1 MSAATQADNLRGAL
15 LMVLAMAGFA
25 FEDMFIKLMAE
36 HIPTG
41 QIIALIGLGGGL
53 IFAAMVLAR
62 GEPLFNREMLSAP
75 VLIRLV
81 GEAVGSLC
89 FVTAIVLIPLS
100 TASAIIQTTPLVVT
114 LGAALFLGET
124 VGWRRWSAILV
135 GLFGVILVIR
145 PGMTGFD
152 SNALFAVVAVLGLAL
167 RDLATRRVAPETSTL
182 QLSYMAFLALVPTG
196 AALMLFGP
204 EAGPVMPTGREWL
217 LLGGSLIAGSAA
229 YYGIVA
235 AMRVGEVSFVT
246 PFRYSRLLFAAIIG
260 GLIFDEWPDL
270 FTLLGGAI
278 IIASGVYTFLR
289 ERRLSRRSAWETP
302 PLA

>member
-1 MSAATQADNLRGAL
+1 MTTTTQADNLRGAL

-41 QIIALIGLGGGL
+41 QIITLIGIGGGL
-53 IFAAMVLAR
+53 IFAVMVRAR
-62 GEPLFNREMLSAP
+62 GEPLFSRAMLQRP

-81 GEAVGSLC
+81 GEALGSLC

-135 GLFGVILVIR
+135 GLCGVLLVIR

-152 SNALFAVVAVLGLAL
+152 TNALFAVVAVLGLAL
-167 RDLATRRVAPETSTL
+167 RDLATRRVAPETSTV
-182 QLSYMAFLALVPTG
+182 QLSYMAFLSLIPTG
-196 AALMLFGP
+196 ALMMLFVP
-204 EAGPVMPTGREWL
+204 ETGPVAPTGREWA

-246 PFRYSRLLFAAIIG
+246 PFRYARLLFAVIIG
-260 GLIFDEWPDL
+260 VLIFDEWPDL
-270 FTLLGGAI
+270 FTLIGGAI

-289 ERRLSRRSAWETP
+289 ERRLAQRSAWETP

>member
-204 EAGPVMPTGREWL
+204 EAGPVAPTGREWL